1 MRYTFDMGKNV
12 AVVLAGGTGNRMGL
26 EIPKQFFILSGRSV
40 LEHSI
45 DAFERNPFID
55 EILIVA
61 NANYINDTQQ
71 IIDKNSWKKIKGVV
85 PGGKE
90 RYDSSLSAIKQYS
103 GFLNVN
109 LIFHDAVRPLV
120 SQRIITD
127 CVKALECN
135 SAVGV
140 AIPCVDTIMCV
151 EDGVIQSVP
160 DRTKL
165 WRAQTPQAFKID
177 VITEA
182 YKVALQDPNFKATDD
197 CGVLMRY
204 MPHVPIAVVNGDE
217 HNLKL
222 TYKGDIPLFERLIEE
237 HVND

>member
-1 MRYTFDMGKNV
+1 MRYTFNMVKNV
-12 AVVLAGGTGNRMGL
+12 AIVLAGGTGNRMGL
-26 EIPKQFFILSGRSV
+26 DIPKQFLILSGRSV

-45 DAFERNPFID
+45 DAFERNPLID

-71 IIDKNSWKKIKGVV
+71 IIDKNNWKKIKGVV

-90 RYDSSLSAIKQYS
+90 RYDSSLAAISEYR
-103 GFLNVN
+103 GTLNVN

-127 CVKALECN
+127 CVKALEGN

-140 AIPCVDTIMCV
+140 AIPCVDTIMYV
-151 EDGVIQSVP
+151 EEGVIKSVP

-165 WRAQTPQAFKID
+165 WRAQTPQGFRLD

-182 YKVALQDPNFKATDD
+182 YNIALQDPAFKATDD

-204 MPHVPIAVVNGDE
+204 MPHVPIVVVNGDE